1 MKPVHFE
8 SVVLLSCLAA
18 VSCNSEPAELPQSES
33 IQIPEYQLSVADS
46 FGVEFGD
53 SVAMIGSID
62 DFCYHPDGSVVVLD
76 RAALR
81 IRVFPQNGE
90 GYLIGRN
97 GEGPGEFLFPQ
108 AVCALPDGR
117 ILVSDEMKR
126 EVLSFDTDG
135 SYLGSYFTTDRY
147 VPYRMLPVDSASV
160 TGSMLNMDMGEDEVV
175 VSFFIGRFDSDSQSS
190 AVYFSRQWQW
200 PDPGM
205 YTEIDLFG
213 FVASPD
219 GKVFITEDNT
229 IYSVTVYSPSAA
241 ELQTIECTD
250 VNRIA
255 KTEAEI
261 QEEIDV
267 FEEWAV
273 QDQAYTGGYT
283 PVPYRQLIS
292 LTGVDADGNLWVERL
307 DSEDEYRFDVWNTA
321 GEKVFTVVFPRAG
334 AEMVFSVSQYGILG
348 AVVDPEQFPQVY
360 SLEMEAI

>member
-1 MKPVHFE
+1 VKPVRFE
-8 SVVLLSCLAA
+8 AVVLLGCLAA
-18 VSCNSEPAELPQSES
+18 VSCKSEPVELQLSQS
-33 IQIPEYQLSVADS
+33 IQIPEYRLFAADS

-62 DFCYHPDGSVVVLD
+62 DFCYHPSGSVVVLD
-76 RAALR
+76 RAALT

-90 GYLIGRN
+90 SYLIGRN
-97 GEGPGEFLFPQ
+97 GEGPGEFLFPH
-108 AVCALPDGR
+108 AVCVLPDGR
-117 ILVSDEMKR
+117 VLVSDEMKR

-135 SYLGSYFTTDRY
+135 NYLGSYFTTDRY
-147 VPYRMLPVDSASV
+147 VPYEMFPVDSTSI
-160 TGSMLNMDMGEDEVV
+160 TGSMLNLDMGEEEVV
-175 VSFFIGRFDSDSQSS
+175 VSFFIGRFDSASQPS
-190 AVYFSRQWQW
+190 AVYFSRQWEW
-200 PDPGM
+200 PDPSM

-219 GKVFITEDNT
+219 GKVFVAEDNT
-229 IYSVTVYSPSAA
+229 VYSVTVYSPSTS

-255 KTEAEI
+255 KTEVEI

-292 LTGVDADGNLWVERL
+292 LTGIDADGNLWIERL
-307 DSEDEYRFDVWNTA
+307 DSENEYRFDVWSSA
-321 GEKVFTVVFPRAG
+321 GEKEFTVFFPRADT
-334 AEMVFSVSQYGILG
+334 EMIFSVSQYGILG